1 MKSEYG
7 FNSEEIS
14 EALVKHSSYY
24 DVWHRVIKCVNYYL
38 FFFQGG
44 KGKKEKGEERTEEEG
59 EERVILIYYKTV
71 FVARKSV

>member
-24 DVWHRVIKCVNYYL
+24 DVWHRVIKCVNY
-38 FFFQGG
+38 FFFSREEKEKKKKERKEQ
-44 KGKKEKGEERTEEEG
+44 KKKEKKE
-59 EERVILIYYKTV
+59 
-71 FVARKSV
+71 

>member
-24 DVWHRVIKCVNYYL
+24 DVWHRVIKCVNYF